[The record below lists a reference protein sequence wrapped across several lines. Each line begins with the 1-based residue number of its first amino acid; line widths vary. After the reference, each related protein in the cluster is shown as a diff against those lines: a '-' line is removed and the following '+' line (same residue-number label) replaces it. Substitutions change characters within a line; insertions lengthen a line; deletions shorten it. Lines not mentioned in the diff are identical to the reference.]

1 MPHAELGPEVAT
13 FLADHISTA
22 DQFELLVRVVD
33 TADRWWDATSAARE
47 LGLTERETHEAL
59 DHLARHN
66 LLDIRIIA
74 DVRYQFHP
82 GTPALRTAA
91 LAAVEAFRR
100 RPLRVLEAIAG
111 PRRRGVRDFADA
123 FRIRRHDDR

>member
-1 MPHAELGPEVAT
+1 MPHAELGPEVAA

-22 DQFELLVRVVD
+22 DHFELLVRVAD
-33 TADRWWDATSAARE
+33 TPDRWWDATSAARD
-47 LGLTERETHEAL
+47 LGLSERDAHAAL

-66 LLDIRIIA
+66 LLDIRITG

-82 GTPALRTAA
+82 GTAALRQAA
-91 LAAVEAFRR
+91 MAAVEAFRR

-111 PRRRGVRDFADA
+111 PRRRSVRDFSDA